1 MIRISQLK
9 LKVGHTREEL
19 FEEIIHQAH
28 GKRPVSWRIVRKS
41 VDARK
46 KPQLFYVYTIDA
58 EFENEKKLLSA
69 KKSKCSQALSRCWL
83 YLILCENLLCNSF
96 CSFNTIHSCR
106 SDSSRITCSFST
118 WKKTLYVTFKLFI
131 SFHTKW

>member
-69 KKSKCSQALSRCWL
+69 KKSKWTRSICSEAIDFHIIIVKMDQ
-83 YLILCENLLCNSF
+83 EQV
-96 CSFNTIHSCR
+96 
-106 SDSSRITCSFST
+106 ST
-118 WKKTLYVTFKLFI
+118 EVSTR
-131 SFHTKW
+131 

>member
-9 LKVGHTREEL
+9 LKVGHTREQL

-69 KKSKCSQALSRCWL
+69 KKV
-83 YLILCENLLCNSF
+83 NGHVLL
-96 CSFNTIHSCR
+96 
-106 SDSSRITCSFST
+106 
-118 WKKTLYVTFKLFI
+118 
-131 SFHTKW
+131 

>member
-9 LKVGHTREEL
+9 LKVGHTREQL

-28 GKRPVSWRIVRKS
+28 GKRPVSWQIVRKS

-69 KKSKCSQALSRCWL
+69 KKSNGQNHLFQTIPFHIVIVKKQECLSKKK
-83 YLILCENLLCNSF
+83 N
-96 CSFNTIHSCR
+96 
-106 SDSSRITCSFST
+106 
-118 WKKTLYVTFKLFI
+118 WKNDQ
-131 SFHTKW
+131 

>member
-69 KKSKCSQALSRCWL
+69 KKSKWTRSTVVKYRFPYNKKDGSGASSTEVSTIDRLS
-83 YLILCENLLCNSF
+83 LIH
-96 CSFNTIHSCR
+96 I
-106 SDSSRITCSFST
+106 
-118 WKKTLYVTFKLFI
+118 
-131 SFHTKW
+131 

>member
-69 KKSKCSQALSRCWL
+69 KKSKWAKPSVSN
-83 YLILCENLLCNSF
+83 YTFPYSNSKEAGM
-96 CSFNTIHSCR
+96 SF
-106 SDSSRITCSFST
+106 
-118 WKKTLYVTFKLFI
+118 KEEKLEDLV
-131 SFHTKW
+131 KE

>member
-69 KKSKCSQALSRCWL
+69 KKSKWTRSTVVKYRFPYNKKLS
-83 YLILCENLLCNSF
+83 LIH
-96 CSFNTIHSCR
+96 I
-106 SDSSRITCSFST
+106 
-118 WKKTLYVTFKLFI
+118 
-131 SFHTKW
+131 

>member
-1 MIRISQLK
+1 MTDIQWK
-9 LKVGHTREEL
+9 KTMVFQKGTEEDDTNFTVEIKGGTYQRRT

-69 KKSKCSQALSRCWL
+69 KKV
-83 YLILCENLLCNSF
+83 NGHVLL
-96 CSFNTIHSCR
+96 
-106 SDSSRITCSFST
+106 
-118 WKKTLYVTFKLFI
+118 
-131 SFHTKW
+131 

>member
-46 KPQLFYVYTIDA
+46 KPQIFNVYTMQSL
-58 EFENEKKLLSA
+58 KM
-69 KKSKCSQALSRCWL
+69 KKSFFQPKKV
-83 YLILCENLLCNSF
+83 NGHVLL
-96 CSFNTIHSCR
+96 
-106 SDSSRITCSFST
+106 
-118 WKKTLYVTFKLFI
+118 
-131 SFHTKW
+131 